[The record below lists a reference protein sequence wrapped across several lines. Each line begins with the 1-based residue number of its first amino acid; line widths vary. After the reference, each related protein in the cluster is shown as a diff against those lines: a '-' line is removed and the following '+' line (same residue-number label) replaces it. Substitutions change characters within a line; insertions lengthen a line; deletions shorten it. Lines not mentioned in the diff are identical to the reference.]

1 MKERWTG
8 YIAYQHLYF
17 FSLATLGQLLNRAGF
32 SIVFSQTNKTKKG
45 LLIPKKSL
53 IFKEIGKP
61 ESTIGRILFSIKRD
75 LKNALNPMTYLD
87 PLFDMGGYGFNL
99 LVIAVKDSTEK

>member
-32 SIVFSQTNKTKKG
+32 SIVFSQTNKTRKG
-45 LLIPKKSL
+45 LLIPKESLTFEETKKPKS
-53 IFKEIGKP
+53 
-61 ESTIGRILFSIKRD
+61 TTGRLLFSIKRD

-87 PLFDMGGYGFNL
+87 PLFNMGGYGFNL
-99 LVIAVKDSTEK
+99 LVIAVKDSTDK